1 MSSLKIVLFSVLL
14 LSSVAVQAAEQCVR
28 PIEVKAGEH
37 ILKGCINSS
46 DTATAL
52 LNRMPFTVT
61 MANAHNI
68 EMVYRFKEALP
79 AENATRSSYKI
90 GDIFYWTPKMHWLF
104 TTVKTVS
111 PLIICRKSDI
121 SRPTFNS
128 LKSSGNPSLVSFQV
142 VPHPQT
148 IT

>member
-1 MSSLKIVLFSVLL
+1 MGSLNIVLFSALF
-14 LSSVAVQAAEQCVR
+14 LSSVAIQAAEQCVR

-52 LNRMPFTVT
+52 LKRMPFTVT

-79 AENATRSSYKI
+79 AEKATRSSYTI
-90 GDIFYWTPKMHWLF
+90 GDIFYWTPKNAL
-104 TTVKTVS
+104 V
-111 PLIICRKSDI
+111 IYYGQNG
-121 SRPTFNS
+121 NS
-128 LKSSGNPSLVSFQV
+128 FDNLQKVGHIETDVQFLEKVPEIPVSFLSR
-142 VPHPQT
+142 
-148 IT
+148 

>member
-14 LSSVAVQAAEQCVR
+14 LSSVAVQAAEQCAR

-52 LNRMPFTVT
+52 LKRMPFTVT

-79 AENATRSSYKI
+79 AENATRSSYTI
-90 GDIFYWTPKMHWLF
+90 GDIFYWTPKNALVIYYGQNGNSFNNLQKVGHIE
-104 TTVKTVS
+104 T
-111 PLIICRKSDI
+111 DI
-121 SRPTFNS
+121 QFLEKVPEIQ
-128 LKSSGNPSLVSFQV
+128 VSFLSR
-142 VPHPQT
+142 
-148 IT
+148 

>member
-14 LSSVAVQAAEQCVR
+14 LSSVAVEATEQCAR

-37 ILKGCINSS
+37 SLKGCINSS

-52 LNRMPFTVT
+52 LKRMPFTVT

-79 AENATRSSYKI
+79 AENATRSSYTI
-90 GDIFYWTPKMHWLF
+90 GDIFYWTPKNAL
-104 TTVKTVS
+104 V
-111 PLIICRKSDI
+111 IYYGQNGKSFDNLQKVGHI
-121 SRPTFNS
+121 QTDVQFLEKVPEI
-128 LKSSGNPSLVSFQV
+128 PVSFLSR
-142 VPHPQT
+142 
-148 IT
+148 